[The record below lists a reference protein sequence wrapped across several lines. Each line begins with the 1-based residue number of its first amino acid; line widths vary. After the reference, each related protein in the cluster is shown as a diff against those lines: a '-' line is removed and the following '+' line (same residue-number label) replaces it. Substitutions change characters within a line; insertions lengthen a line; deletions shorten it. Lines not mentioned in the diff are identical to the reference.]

1 LLEEEWTVSDSLE
14 VSLAR
19 LEGKVDKIDVKLD
32 SNREL
37 LLDRIE
43 AGDKES
49 MQALRLVEQRVAE
62 QEAKGNR
69 RDERLDKLEE
79 HASAS
84 DRFDARLIGMAV
96 IIVFLVSAAGVV
108 IGRVL

>member
-1 LLEEEWTVSDSLE
+1 MTDSLE

-32 SNREL
+32 ANKEL

-49 MQALRLVEQRVAE
+49 MQAIRFVEERVGGLE
-62 QEAKGNR
+62 KLGEG
-69 RDERLDKLEE
+69 RDRRLDHLEE
-79 HASAS
+79 KAEKSG
-84 DRFDARLIGMAV
+84 DFQARLIGMAV
-96 IIVFLVSAAGVV
+96 ILTILVGVASAALTKALG
-108 IGRVL
+108 L